1 MSGAWPPLYRTRCFF
16 RLRGWTFLR
25 CSTKKNLDMHQTSFL
40 QDLAIVMSVAALATV
55 LFRQFKQPVVLGY
68 ILAGLVIG
76 PHTPPFALI
85 ADEHAIET
93 LAELGII
100 FLMFALGLEFSLRKL
115 RKVGSTAL
123 IAASLE
129 ILLMILAGYGL
140 GRAFGWNQMDSIF
153 LGAILSIS
161 STTIIIKALEG
172 LGKTRERFASLIF
185 GILIVEDIL
194 AIVMIALLSGFA
206 RTGQLEAEAVGMTI
220 LSLGSFLGILLVAGL
235 IIVPR
240 LLNYVARFKSDE
252 MLLITVVGLCFGI
265 SIVTVKL
272 GYSVALGAFLIGA
285 IIAEAR
291 QIYKIETLM
300 HPVRDLFSAVFFV
313 SIGMLIDPALLAKYV
328 VPILAITVVVVLG
341 KVFSCAF
348 GTFVAGNDL
357 RTSLR
362 VGMGLAQIGEFSFII
377 ASLGLSLNVTSD
389 FIYPIAV
396 AVSSLTTLLTPY
408 LIKNSDGL
416 VEWFHRVAPKPM
428 LQAIDAY
435 SERVGDLEKH
445 SGTRI
450 VRKLLGKLGA
460 QIALNL
466 LIVTGIFIAAVFLQR
481 RILIWWPEFPG
492 GEDGTKAASWLAALL
507 VSFPLLVAVWRKV
520 EAGAMLV
527 AEASVG
533 VSKADSKD
541 FGLQGVISSTILV
554 FGTGRSC
561 SSCGLS
567 QLDFASFAERPAA
580 YASHHGDLRRR
591 SLSERREDLCSC
603 ANCIARYFRAAR
615 RSAVAS
621 GSDQPAAPPPRG
633 KAGDRRSAARHGSRR
648 KDDCRVESPNPDRSE
663 RRWHRAARHKHRQ
676 SRTGRRIGE
685 RRSNSPHRQR
695 RSIERGQGA
704 SHSTEERELEQTE
717 RMLL

>member
-1 MSGAWPPLYRTRCFF
+1 MQ
-16 RLRGWTFLR
+16 
-25 CSTKKNLDMHQTSFL
+25 QTSFL
-40 QDLAIVMSVAALATV
+40 QDLAIVMSVAALATII
-55 LFRQFKQPVVLGY
+55 FRQLKQPVVLGY
-68 ILAGLVIG
+68 ILAGVIIG

-115 RKVGSTAL
+115 RQVGATAF

-129 ILLMILAGYGL
+129 ILLMLLAGYAL
-140 GRAFGWNQMDSIF
+140 GRAFGWNMMDSVF

-194 AIVMIALLSGFA
+194 AIVLIALLSGFA
-206 RTGQLEAEAVGMTI
+206 RTGEVEAQTIGMTI
-220 LSLGSFLGILLVAGL
+220 LSLGSFLGILLVVGL

-240 LLNYVARFKSDE
+240 LLDYVARFRSDE

-265 SIVTVKL
+265 SLVTVKL

-285 IIAEAR
+285 VIAEAR

-313 SIGMLIDPALLAKYV
+313 SIGMLIEPALLAKYAL
-328 VPILAITVVVVLG
+328 PILAITIVVVFG
-341 KVFSCAF
+341 KVFTCAL
-348 GTFVAGNDL
+348 GSFVAGNDM

-408 LIKNSDGL
+408 LINSSDVL
-416 VEWFHRVAPKPM
+416 VEWFDRVAPKPL
-428 LQAIDAY
+428 LQAIDSY
-435 SERVGDLEKH
+435 SEKVGDLGKQNG
-445 SGTRI
+445 SRI
-450 VRKLLGKLGA
+450 ERRILGKLGG

-466 LIVTGIFIAAVFLQR
+466 LIIAGIFIGAVFLHDHLQA
-481 RILIWWPEFPG
+481 WWPEFPG
-492 GEDGTKAASWLAALL
+492 GEDGTKAAMWLTALL
-507 VSFPLLVAVWRKV
+507 ISFPLLVAVWRKL

-527 AEASVG
+527 AETAVG
-533 VSKADSKD
+533 MERTGAEDS
-541 FGLQGVISSTILV
+541 GLQAVISSTILV
-554 FGTGRSC
+554 FGTGILVLLVALL
-561 SSCGLS
+561 SSTLLPS
-567 QLDFASFAERPAA
+567 RNVLLITLVVMAIASFLL
-580 YASHHGDLRRR
+580 Y
-591 SLSERREDLCSC
+591 
-603 ANCIARYFRAAR
+603 
-615 RSAVAS
+615 RSAVKLYSRAQSALRDTFAQSADPPLLKEAPSLPPLLREARLENVEIQSGTQAAGKMIAELKLRTLTGAS
-621 GSDQPAAPPPRG
+621 VVGIE
-633 KAGDRRSAARHGSRR
+633 RHGSSI
-648 KDDCRVESPNPDRSE
+648 VNPNP
-663 RRWHRAARHKHRQ
+663 
-676 SRTGRRIGE
+676 GE
-685 RRSNSPHRQR
+685 
-695 RSIERGQGA
+695 
-704 SHSTEERELEQTE
+704 ELEGGDQ
-717 RMLL
+717 LLLIGSEEQLDAAKELLSQPKAQL

>member
-1 MSGAWPPLYRTRCFF
+1 
-16 RLRGWTFLR
+16 
-25 CSTKKNLDMHQTSFL
+25 MHQTSFL
-40 QDLAIVMSVAALATV
+40 QDLAIVMSVAAVATLV
-55 LFRQFKQPVVLGY
+55 FRQLKQPVVLGY
-68 ILAGLVIG
+68 ILAGLLIG

-115 RKVGSTAL
+115 QKVGATAF

-129 ILLMILAGYGL
+129 ILLMILAGYAL
-140 GRAFGWNQMDSIF
+140 GRSFGWNEMDSIF

-235 IIVPR
+235 IVVPR
-240 LLNYVARFKSDE
+240 LLDYVARFKSDE
-252 MLLITVVGLCFGI
+252 MLLVTVVGLCFGI

-291 QIYKIETLM
+291 QIYRIETLM

-313 SIGMLIDPALLAKYV
+313 SIGMLIDPVLLSKYM

-341 KVFSCAF
+341 KVLSCSL
-348 GTFVAGNDL
+348 GCFVAGNDM

-377 ASLGLSLNVTSD
+377 AALGLSLNVTSD

-408 LIKNSDGL
+408 LIKSSDWL
-416 VEWFHRVAPKPM
+416 VEWFDRVAPKPL
-428 LQAIDAY
+428 LQAMDAY
-435 SERVGDLEKH
+435 SQRVGDLGKQ
-445 SGTRI
+445 SGAR
-450 VRKLLGKLGA
+450 VERKILVKLGA

-466 LIVTGIFIAAVFLQR
+466 LIITGIFIAAMFLHR
-481 RILIWWPEFPG
+481 RIVVWWPAFPG
-492 GEDGTKAASWLAALL
+492 GVDGTKAATWLAALL
-507 VSFPLLVAVWRKV
+507 VSFPLLVAVWRKL
-520 EAGAMLV
+520 EAGAMLI
-527 AEASVG
+527 AETAVG
-533 VSKADSKD
+533 PGKAGSKD
-541 FGLQGVISSTILV
+541 SGLQAVISGTILV
-554 FGTGRSC
+554 FGTVVLILLLALL
-561 SSCGLS
+561 SSTL
-567 QLDFASFAERPAA
+567 LP
-580 YASHHGDLRRR
+580 
-591 SLSERREDLCSC
+591 
-603 ANCIARYFRAAR
+603 
-615 RSAVAS
+615 S
-621 GSDQPAAPPPRG
+621 GNA
-633 KAGDRRSAARHGSRR
+633 
-648 KDDCRVESPNPDRSE
+648 
-663 RRWHRAARHKHRQ
+663 
-676 SRTGRRIGE
+676 
-685 RRSNSPHRQR
+685 
-695 RSIERGQGA
+695 
-704 SHSTEERELEQTE
+704 
-717 RMLL
+717 LLI

>member
-1 MSGAWPPLYRTRCFF
+1 
-16 RLRGWTFLR
+16 
-25 CSTKKNLDMHQTSFL
+25 MHQTSFL

-55 LFRQFKQPVVLGY
+55 LFRQLKQPVVLGY

-115 RKVGSTAL
+115 KAVGSTAF

-129 ILLMILAGYGL
+129 ILMMILAGYGL

-172 LGKTRERFASLIF
+172 LGKTSERFASLIF

-206 RTGQLEAEAVGMTI
+206 TTGQLEAEAVGMTI

-240 LLNYVARFKSDE
+240 LLDYVARFKSDE

-291 QIYKIETLM
+291 QIYKIESLM

-313 SIGMLIDPALLAKYV
+313 SIGMLIDPALLVKYV
-328 VPILAITVVVVLG
+328 VPIVAITVVVVLG
-341 KVFSCAF
+341 KVISCAF

-377 ASLGLSLNVTSD
+377 AALGLSLNVTSD

-408 LIKNSDGL
+408 LIKNSDGM

-428 LQAIDAY
+428 LQSIEAY
-435 SERVGDLEKH
+435 TERVGDIEKN

-450 VRKLLGKLGA
+450 ARKLLGKLGA

-466 LIVTGIFIAAVFLQR
+466 LIITGIFIGAVFLQR
-481 RILIWWPEFPG
+481 RILVWWPEFPG

-533 VSKADSKD
+533 LGKTDSRE
-541 FGLQGVISSTILV
+541 FGLQGVVSKTILV
-554 FGTGRSC
+554 FATAVLVLLVAFL
-561 SSCGLS
+561 SSTLLPSRNVLLLTLLIMVISGVIL
-567 QLDFASFAERPAA
+567 
-580 YASHHGDLRRR
+580 Y
-591 SLSERREDLCSC
+591 
-603 ANCIARYFRAAR
+603 
-615 RSAVAS
+615 RSAVKVYASAQTALQDTFAQVADRPTLQEAASLPPLLREARLETIEVQPDTEAAGKMIAELKLRSQTGASVVGIERQGVSIVNPGPDEELAS
-621 GSDQPAAPPPRG
+621 GDQILLIGSEDQLNAAKELLTAP
-633 KAGDRRSAARHGSRR
+633 KSAS
-648 KDDCRVESPNPDRSE
+648 
-663 RRWHRAARHKHRQ
+663 
-676 SRTGRRIGE
+676 
-685 RRSNSPHRQR
+685 
-695 RSIERGQGA
+695 
-704 SHSTEERELEQTE
+704 
-717 RMLL
+717 

>member
-1 MSGAWPPLYRTRCFF
+1 
-16 RLRGWTFLR
+16 
-25 CSTKKNLDMHQTSFL
+25 MHQTSFL
-40 QDLAIVMSVAALATV
+40 QDLAIVMSVAALATI
-55 LFRQFKQPVVLGY
+55 LFRQLNQPVVLGY
-68 ILAGLVIG
+68 ILAGLLIG

-115 RKVGSTAL
+115 RTVGATAF

-129 ILLMILAGYGL
+129 ILLMILAGYAL
-140 GRAFGWNQMDSIF
+140 GRGFGWNQMDSIF

-172 LGKTRERFASLIF
+172 LGKTRDHFASLIF

-206 RTGQLEAEAVGMTI
+206 KTGQLEAETVGMTI

-313 SIGMLIDPALLAKYV
+313 SIGMLIEPALLAKYAL
-328 VPILAITVVVVLG
+328 PILAITLIVVLG
-341 KVFSCAF
+341 KVFSCAL
-348 GTFVAGNDL
+348 GTFVAGNDM

-377 ASLGLSLNVTSD
+377 AALGLSLNVTSD

-416 VEWFHRVAPKPM
+416 VEWFDRVAPKP
-428 LQAIDAY
+428 LVQAIDAY
-435 SERVGDLEKH
+435 SQRVGSLGKQ
-445 SGTRI
+445 SGSRI
-450 VRKLLGKLGA
+450 QREILGKLGA

-466 LIVTGIFIAAVFLQR
+466 LIIAGIFIGAVFLR
-481 RILIWWPEFPG
+481 RHIGIWWPEFPG
-492 GEDGTKAASWLAALL
+492 GDDGMKAATWLTALL
-507 VSFPLLVAVWRKV
+507 VSFPLLVAVWRKL
-520 EAGAMLV
+520 EAGAMV
-527 AEASVG
+527 IAETAVG
-533 VSKADSKD
+533 PDKVGSKESA
-541 FGLQGVISSTILV
+541 LQAVISNTILL
-554 FGTGRSC
+554 FGTGVLILLVALL
-561 SSCGLS
+561 SSTLLPSRNVLLFTLLIMVISGFLLYRGS
-567 QLDFASFAERPAA
+567 VKLYSRAQSALRDTFA
-580 YASHHGDLRRR
+580 
-591 SLSERREDLCSC
+591 
-603 ANCIARYFRAAR
+603 
-615 RSAVAS
+615 
-621 GSDQPAAPPPRG
+621 QPADPPALQHAPSLPPLLREARLETIEVQSGAEAAG
-633 KAGDRRSAARHGSRR
+633 KMIAELQLRTQTGASVVGIERHGTSI
-648 KDDCRVESPNPDRSE
+648 VNPGPDE
-663 RRWHRAARHKHRQ
+663 
-676 SRTGRRIGE
+676 
-685 RRSNSPHRQR
+685 
-695 RSIERGQGA
+695 
-704 SHSTEERELEQTE
+704 ELESGDQI
-717 RMLL
+717 LLIGSEDQLNAAKDLLTAPKTGN

>member
-1 MSGAWPPLYRTRCFF
+1 
-16 RLRGWTFLR
+16 
-25 CSTKKNLDMHQTSFL
+25 MHQITFL
-40 QDLAIVMSVAALATV
+40 QDLAIVMSVAALATI
-55 LFRQFKQPVVLGY
+55 LFRQLKQPVVLGY

-76 PHTPPFALI
+76 PHTPPFSLI
-85 ADEHAIET
+85 AGEHAIET

-115 RKVGSTAL
+115 KKVGATAF

-129 ILLMILAGYGL
+129 ILLMILAGYSL
-140 GRAFGWNQMDSIF
+140 GRAFGWNEMDSIF

-161 STTIIIKALEG
+161 STTIILKALEG
-172 LGKTRERFASLIF
+172 LGKTREHFASLIF

-206 RTGQLEAEAVGMTI
+206 RTGELEAQAVGMTI

-265 SIVTVKL
+265 SIITVKL

-291 QIYKIETLM
+291 QIYRIETLM

-313 SIGMLIDPALLAKYV
+313 SIGMLIDPALLAKYTL
-328 VPILAITVVVVLG
+328 PILAITIVVVLG
-341 KVFSCAF
+341 KVFSCSL
-348 GTFVAGNDL
+348 GSFVAGNDM

-377 ASLGLSLNVTSD
+377 AALGLSLNVTSD

-408 LIKNSDGL
+408 LIKSSDGL
-416 VEWFHRVAPKPM
+416 VEWFDRVAPRPL

-435 SERVGDLEKH
+435 SQRVGKLGEQI
-445 SGTRI
+445 GARAE
-450 VRKLLGKLGA
+450 RKILGKLGA

-466 LIVTGIFIAAVFLQR
+466 LIIAGIFIAAVFLHR
-481 RILIWWPEFPG
+481 RIVIWWPEFPG
-492 GEDGTKAASWLAALL
+492 GMDGTKAATWLAALL
-507 VSFPLLVAVWRKV
+507 VSFPLLVAVWRKL

-527 AEASVG
+527 AETSVRPG
-533 VSKADSKD
+533 NGGSKES
-541 FGLQGVISSTILV
+541 GLQAIISSTILV
-554 FGTGRSC
+554 FGTGVLILLVALL
-561 SSCGLS
+561 SSTLLPSRNVLLLTLLIMVVSGVLLYRGAVKLYS
-567 QLDFASFAERPAA
+567 RAQSALQDTFA
-580 YASHHGDLRRR
+580 
-591 SLSERREDLCSC
+591 
-603 ANCIARYFRAAR
+603 
-615 RSAVAS
+615 
-621 GSDQPAAPPPRG
+621 QPADPPLLHEAPSLPPLLREARLESVEVQPGTEAAG
-633 KAGDRRSAARHGSRR
+633 KMI
-648 KDDCRVESPNPDRSE
+648 VEL
-663 RRWHRAARHKHRQ
+663 KL
-676 SRTGRRIGE
+676 RTQTGASVVG
-685 RRSNSPHRQR
+685 
-695 RSIERGQGA
+695 IERNGTSIVNPGP
-704 SHSTEERELEQTE
+704 EEELESGDQI
-717 RMLL
+717 LLIGSEDQLNAAKKLLTAPKA

>member
-1 MSGAWPPLYRTRCFF
+1 
-16 RLRGWTFLR
+16 
-25 CSTKKNLDMHQTSFL
+25 MHETSFL
-40 QDLAIVMSVAALATV
+40 QDLAIVMSVAALATI
-55 LFRQFKQPVVLGY
+55 LFRQLGQPVVLGY
-68 ILAGLVIG
+68 ILAGVIIG

-115 RKVGSTAL
+115 QKVGATAF

-129 ILLMILAGYGL
+129 ILLMIFVGYGL
-140 GRAFGWNQMDSIF
+140 GRAFGWNEMDSIF

-172 LGKTRERFASLIF
+172 LGKTREHFASLIF

-206 RTGQLEAEAVGMTI
+206 RTGELEAQTVGMTV

-240 LLNYVARFKSDE
+240 LLNYIARFKSDE

-265 SIVTVKL
+265 SIVAVKL

-313 SIGMLIDPALLAKYV
+313 SIGMLIDPVLLAKYAL
-328 VPILAITVVVVLG
+328 PILVITIVVVLG
-341 KVFSCAF
+341 KVFSCSL
-348 GTFVAGNDL
+348 GSFVAGNNM

-408 LIKNSDGL
+408 LIKSSDGL
-416 VEWFHRVAPKPM
+416 VEWFDRIAPKP
-428 LQAIDAY
+428 LLEAIDAY
-435 SERVGDLEKH
+435 SERVGSFGKQ
-445 SGTRI
+445 SGARI
-450 VRKLLGKLGA
+450 ERKILGKLGA

-466 LIVTGIFIAAVFLQR
+466 LIIAGIFIGAAFLQR
-481 RILIWWPEFPG
+481 RIAIWWPEFPVG
-492 GEDGTKAASWLAALL
+492 QDGTKAATWLAALL
-507 VSFPLLVAVWRKV
+507 ASFPLLVAVWRKLEV
-520 EAGAMLV
+520 GAMLV
-527 AEASVG
+527 AETSVG
-533 VSKADSKD
+533 VNKAGSKESA
-541 FGLQGVISSTILV
+541 LQAIISSTILV
-554 FGTGRSC
+554 FATGVLILLVALLSSALLPSGNVLLATLLIMVISGVLLYRGAVKLYSRAQSALRDTFEQPADPLVLHEAPSLPPLLREARLETIEVKPGTEASGKMIAELKLRTQTGASVVGIERNGI
-561 SSCGLS
+561 SIVNPGPDEELETGDQILLIGSED
-567 QLDFASFAERPAA
+567 QL
-580 YASHHGDLRRR
+580 
-591 SLSERREDLCSC
+591 
-603 ANCIARYFRAAR
+603 NAAR
-615 RSAVAS
+615 ELLTAPKTVA
-621 GSDQPAAPPPRG
+621 
-633 KAGDRRSAARHGSRR
+633 
-648 KDDCRVESPNPDRSE
+648 
-663 RRWHRAARHKHRQ
+663 
-676 SRTGRRIGE
+676 
-685 RRSNSPHRQR
+685 
-695 RSIERGQGA
+695 
-704 SHSTEERELEQTE
+704 
-717 RMLL
+717 